1 MMRTGRKAASSQAG
15 FVKKVARPGEELSR
29 MTSSMGRKVG
39 MNRSFHA
46 FAVLLVSLAG
56 GMIAATWTTTLNT
69 WRPVV
74 RFQAKS
80 QASPAPEYCSCN
92 PDGLS
97 RLEQGCA
104 RDKTTGELYGCG
116 LGLGNKVDSGKSVL
130 GRTANSATASVAK
143 GAVAIRQGIAGI
155 AWQDFATQSKRLET
169 ELAAMHAGIPHA
181 ELQPEAIPDR
191 SHEQDYAAAELAAA
205 GFDPNIS
212 SSPWLSPLYRAV
224 SAEAVSYSTQS
235 TLEMLG
241 RVNRQWERQSRL
253 WLVENGLHRPWDDA
267 GGGGLKEELGSA
279 WLQIE
284 EENFDRWFENFP
296 PPITRPNRLINPLE
310 PLDDSDESRRMI
322 LATAKALETLSG
334 LLHHTAENL
343 ARQAEQDVA
352 ELHKLKSGI
361 EERR

>member
-1 MMRTGRKAASSQAG
+1 
-15 FVKKVARPGEELSR
+15 
-29 MTSSMGRKVG
+29 

-69 WRPVV
+69 RRPVV
-74 RFQAKS
+74 RYQAQS

-92 PDGLS
+92 PDS
-97 RLEQGCA
+97 VTRLEQGCA

-116 LGLGNKVDSGKSVL
+116 LGLGNNVAGKSVL
-130 GRTANSATASVAK
+130 GGTANSATASIAK
-143 GAVAIRQGIAGI
+143 GAVAIRQGIVGI
-155 AWQDFATQSKRLET
+155 PWQDIATRSKRLET
-169 ELAAMHAGIPHA
+169 ELAAMLADIPRL
-181 ELQPEAIPDR
+181 EFQPEASPDR

-224 SAEAVSYSTQS
+224 SAEAVSHSTHS

-253 WLVENGLHRPWDDA
+253 WLVESGLHRQWDDA
-267 GGGGLKEELGSA
+267 EEAAMKEQVASA
-279 WLQIE
+279 RLRIE
-284 EENFDRWFENFP
+284 EENFDRWFEDFGS
-296 PPITRPNRLINPLE
+296 PINRPNRLINPIE
-310 PLDDSDESRRMI
+310 PKDESDESRRMI
-322 LATAKALETLSG
+322 LATAKVLETLSG
-334 LLHHTAENL
+334 LLHQTAENL

>member
-1 MMRTGRKAASSQAG
+1 MRTGLKAANSQAG
-15 FVKKVARPGEELSR
+15 FVKKVARPGEALSR

-56 GMIAATWTTTLNT
+56 GMIAATWTTTLDT
-69 WRPVV
+69 RRPVV
-74 RFQAKS
+74 RFQTKGH
-80 QASPAPEYCSCN
+80 ASPSPEYCSCN
-92 PDGLS
+92 PDGLT

-116 LGLGNKVDSGKSVL
+116 LGLGNNVAGKSVL
-130 GRTANSATASVAK
+130 GRTANSATDSIAK
-143 GAVAIRQGIAGI
+143 GAAAIRQGIVGI
-155 AWQDFATQSKRLET
+155 PWQDIATQSSRLEM
-169 ELAAMHAGIPHA
+169 EVAAMHAGIPHA
-181 ELQPEAIPDR
+181 EFQSEATPDR
-191 SHEQDYAAAELAAA
+191 LHEQDYAAAELAAA
-205 GFDPNIS
+205 GYDPNIP

-224 SAEAVSYSTQS
+224 SAEVVSQSTQS

-253 WLVENGLHRPWDDA
+253 WLVENGLHRQWDDA
-267 GGGGLKEELGSA
+267 EEAALKEKLASA
-279 WLQIE
+279 RLQIE
-284 EENFDRWFENFP
+284 DENFDRWFENFP
-296 PPITRPNRLINPLE
+296 SPVTRPNRLINPIE
-310 PLDDSDESRRMI
+310 PKDDSDESRRMI
-322 LATAKALETLSG
+322 LATAKVLETLSG

-352 ELHKLKSGI
+352 ELHKLKSGL